1 MENAKPGLTAHFISK
16 GQSMEGLYI
25 AASGGTKQLKKLDVL
40 SNNIANVTT
49 QGFKRDMLTLE
60 EKSGPHLSFSNKN
73 IWGLSFTNTNF
84 GGNPA
89 VAYVQA
95 TGSQTDFT
103 QGSLI
108 NTENPLDVAI
118 DGDGF
123 FAIATEAGVR
133 YTRNGTF
140 HLDGVG
146 QLVDRQGN
154 RVISLN
160 DDPIIIPIN
169 TERVTIDQDGTVSG
183 GSVLESFPLAQLKI
197 VRFDNNQ
204 GLVKEGEGMYINKG
218 AVIQDFGLDE
228 VKVLQGFVEQSNVN
242 AVQEMTK
249 MIETVRMLEAYQK
262 IIQSIDEADDQSV
275 NSLARVA

>member
-1 MENAKPGLTAHFISK
+1 
-16 GQSMEGLYI
+16 MEGLFI

-49 QGFKRDMLTLE
+49 QGFKRDMLILE
-60 EKSGPHLSFSNKN
+60 EKSGSDSSSINN
-73 IWGLSFTNTNF
+73 ISGLYFGNTIF

-95 TGSQTDFT
+95 TGSKTDFT

-108 NTENPLDVAI
+108 NTDNPLDVAI

-146 QLVDRQGN
+146 QLVDREGN
-154 RVISLN
+154 RIISRN
-160 DDPIIIPIN
+160 NDPIIIPIN

-183 GSVLESFPLAQLKI
+183 GSVEESFPLAQLKI
-197 VRFDNNQ
+197 VRFDNKQ
-204 GLVKEGEGMYINKG
+204 SLVKEGEGMYINKG
-218 AVIQDFGLDE
+218 AVIQEFELDG
-228 VKVLQGFVEQSNVN
+228 VKVLQGFVEKSNVN
-242 AVQEMTK
+242 VVQEMTQ